1 MQNIEPVDRIGRRA
15 WGDSAK
21 AVSERLRQAAPGL
34 YFRCYKAWFYKT
46 KYDREPAHQDDPNL
60 RSLRQDGICVIPDFL
75 NPEEVG
81 TILQEAGEALRELE
95 EFQDTRLGKATCMP
109 SSGIYR
115 LDDVERLAPA
125 SARFFSDPVI
135 WRVAR
140 AFVSRTVTSRKRMLE
155 LRPPIEAQAIT
166 DTVHFDDW
174 RIKFKAFLYL
184 VDVDEGT
191 APLRYFKGSHRC
203 DEAWRTRKE
212 LEFFRYGTKGPLGY
226 FSDQELSAYRIR
238 SRFEEWIVT
247 ARAGTLILVDTRG
260 LHSGRPARTGRRLLL
275 ANYFE
280 VGD

>member
-1 MQNIEPVDRIGRRA
+1 LQNIEPVDRIGRRA

-184 VDVDEGT
+184 VDVDEHHCATSRGHIG
-191 APLRYFKGSHRC
+191 A
-203 DEAWRTRKE
+203 TR
-212 LEFFRYGTKGPLGY
+212 
-226 FSDQELSAYRIR
+226 
-238 SRFEEWIVT
+238 
-247 ARAGTLILVDTRG
+247 RG
-260 LHSGRPARTGRRLLL
+260 EPARSSSSFATERR
-275 ANYFE
+275 ARSDISATRSSRRIAFE
-280 VGD
+280 AGSKSGS